1 MSARSRGDSGEDV
14 VAGVRLTHADRV
26 LYPEQGVTK
35 RDLALFYVSIEG
47 RILPHL
53 AGRPTTLVR
62 CPEGISKPCFYQKHT
77 GWWAPPALTRA
88 KIQEKTKVGE
98 YLIADDLTGLVGLVQ
113 IGILEIHTWNSVIT
127 ALETPDRLVIDLDP
141 DEGLPWPRIVEA
153 ARLVKDR
160 LEERGLSSFVKTTGG
175 KGLHVVAPLSP
186 RAGWDECAAFS
197 RELCAEIEAESP
209 ERYTTTMAKARR
221 KGRVFLDWLRN
232 VRGATSV
239 AAYSTRAK
247 PGAPISTPL
256 AWTELGR
263 KTRPEY
269 TLATL
274 PRRLSRLTKDPWAG
288 YERARRPL
296 RP

>member
-1 MSARSRGDSGEDV
+1 MSTRSRAPSSEEV

-26 LYPEQGVTK
+26 LYPGQGVTK
-35 RDLALFYVSIEG
+35 RDLALFYVSIAD

-62 CPEGISKPCFYQKHT
+62 CPEGLSKPCFYQKHT
-77 GWWAPPALTRA
+77 GWWAPPSLRRA

-98 YLIADDLTGLVGLVQ
+98 YLIADDVAGLVGLVQ
-113 IGILEIHTWNSVIT
+113 IGILEIHTWNSVID

-141 DEGLPWPRIVEA
+141 DEGLPWARVVEA

-160 LEERGLSSFVKTTGG
+160 LEARGLASFVKTTGG
-175 KGLHVVAPLSP
+175 KGLHVVAPLVP
-186 RAGWDECAAFS
+186 RAGWDACAAFS
-197 RELCAEIEAESP
+197 KELCEEIESESP
-209 ERYTTTMAKARR
+209 DRYTTTMVKARR

-232 VRGATSV
+232 VRGGTSV

-247 PGAPISTPL
+247 PGAPVSTPV
-256 AWTELGR
+256 AWTELKPR
-263 KTRPEY
+263 TRPDY

-274 PRRLSRLTKDPWAG
+274 PGRLARLAKDPWSS

-296 RP
+296 PA